1 MAGTLR
7 ILRRRI
13 RAVTQTKQITKAME
27 LVATSRIA
35 KAQQRVE
42 AALPYTNE
50 LTRALSALASNSN
63 TDHPLLVE
71 RPNPRRAAI
80 LVITSDRGLAGAY
93 SSNALRTANGL
104 ESLLREEGKEPVRY
118 VIGRK
123 GSAYYRFRSREVAK
137 EWTGFSEQPAFTDA
151 RDVGST
157 LVKAFLAGIDDT
169 DDGEGDREGE
179 REGEREGVVG
189 VDEIHIVYTEF
200 KSMLSQN
207 PTAKRIAPLVVE
219 ESEEEAPEGY
229 LPAYEFKPEPDELLG
244 ALLPKYV
251 NARIYA
257 ALLESAASESASRRR
272 AMKSATDNAEE
283 LIKTYTREANQ
294 ARQAEITQEIS
305 EIVGGADALAAAGSE
320 RS

>member
-71 RPNPRRAAI
+71 RPNPHRAAI

-169 DDGEGDREGE
+169 DDGEGDREGD
-179 REGEREGVVG
+179 RDGVVG

-200 KSMLSQN
+200 RSMLSQN
-207 PTAKRIAPLVVE
+207 PTAMRIAPLVVE

-229 LPAYEFKPEPDELLG
+229 LPAYEFEPEPDELLG

>member
-1 MAGTLR
+1 MAGRLR
-7 ILRRRI
+7 FLRRRI
-13 RAVTQTKQITKAME
+13 RTVSQTKQITKAME

-35 KAQQRVE
+35 KAQQRVQ

-50 LTRALSALASNSN
+50 LTRALSALASNPN
-63 TDHPLLVE
+63 IDHPLLTE
-71 RPNPRRAAI
+71 RDDPHRAAI

-93 SSNALRTANGL
+93 SSNALRTANEL
-104 ESLLREEGKEPVRY
+104 ETLRRQEGKEPVRY
-118 VIGRK
+118 VIGRN
-123 GSAYYRFRSREVAK
+123 GSAYYRFRNREVVQ
-137 EWTGFSEQPAFTDA
+137 EWTGFSEQPHFTDA
-151 RDVGST
+151 RDVGET
-157 LVKAFLAGIDDT
+157 LVEAFLAGADDT
-169 DDGEGDREGE
+169 AEGTGED
-179 REGEREGVVG
+179 G

-200 KSMLSQN
+200 RSMLTQV
-207 PTAKRIAPLVVE
+207 PVAKRIAPLVVE

-229 LPAYEFKPEPDELLG
+229 LPAYEFEPEPDELLG
-244 ALLPKYV
+244 AILPKYV

-283 LIKTYTREANQ
+283 LIKSYTREANQ

-305 EIVGGADALAAAGSE
+305 EIVGGADALASAGSE

>member
-35 KAQQRVE
+35 KAQQRVP

-71 RPNPRRAAI
+71 RENPRRAAV

-104 ESLLREEGKEPVRY
+104 ESLLREEGKEPIRY

-123 GSAYYRFRSREVAK
+123 GSAYYRFRQREVAK

-151 RDVGST
+151 RDVGAT
-157 LVKAFLAGIDDT
+157 LVQSFLAGMDDAADT
-169 DDGEGDREGE
+169 EGGGGD
-179 REGEREGVVG
+179 GVVG

-229 LPAYEFKPEPDELLG
+229 LPAYEFEPEPAELLG

-294 ARQAEITQEIS
+294 ARQGEITQEIS

>member
-169 DDGEGDREGE
+169 DDGEGDREGD
-179 REGEREGVVG
+179 REGVVG

-229 LPAYEFKPEPDELLG
+229 LPAYEFEPEPDELLG

>member
-157 LVKAFLAGIDDT
+157 LVKAFLAGIDDSDDS
-169 DDGEGDREGE
+169 DDGEGDRDGD
-179 REGEREGVVG
+179 RDGVVG

-229 LPAYEFKPEPDELLG
+229 LPAYEFEPEPDELLG

>member
-71 RPNPRRAAI
+71 RPDPHRAAI

-169 DDGEGDREGE
+169 DDGEGDREGD
-179 REGEREGVVG
+179 REGVVG

-229 LPAYEFKPEPDELLG
+229 LPAYEFEPEPDELLG

-305 EIVGGADALAAAGSE
+305 EIVGGADALATAGSE

>member
-71 RPNPRRAAI
+71 RADPRRAAI

-123 GSAYYRFRSREVAK
+123 GSAYYRFRGREVAK

-151 RDVGST
+151 RDAGST

-169 DDGEGDREGE
+169 DDGEGDREGD
-179 REGEREGVVG
+179 RDGVVG

-229 LPAYEFKPEPDELLG
+229 LPAYEFEPEPDELLG

>member
-179 REGEREGVVG
+179 REGVVG

-229 LPAYEFKPEPDELLG
+229 LPAYEFEPEPDELLG

-257 ALLESAASESASRRR
+257 ALLESAAYESASRRR

>member
-71 RPNPRRAAI
+71 RPNPHRAAI

-157 LVKAFLAGIDDT
+157 LVKAFLAGIDDSDDS
-169 DDGEGDREGE
+169 DDGEGDRDGD
-179 REGEREGVVG
+179 RDGVVG

-207 PTAKRIAPLVVE
+207 PTAMRIAPLVVE

-229 LPAYEFKPEPDELLG
+229 LPAYEFEPEPDELLG

>member
-137 EWTGFSEQPAFTDA
+137 EWTGFSEQPAFSDA

-169 DDGEGDREGE
+169 DDGEGDRDGD
-179 REGEREGVVG
+179 RDGVVG

-207 PTAKRIAPLVVE
+207 PTAKRIAPLMVE

-229 LPAYEFKPEPDELLG
+229 LPAYEFEPEPDELLG

>member
-169 DDGEGDREGE
+169 DDGEGDRDGD
-179 REGEREGVVG
+179 RDGVVG

-229 LPAYEFKPEPDELLG
+229 LPAYEFEPEPDELLG

>member
-1 MAGTLR
+1 M
-7 ILRRRI
+7 
-13 RAVTQTKQITKAME
+13 
-27 LVATSRIA
+27 
-35 KAQQRVE
+35 
-42 AALPYTNE
+42 
-50 LTRALSALASNSN
+50 
-63 TDHPLLVE
+63 
-71 RPNPRRAAI
+71 
-80 LVITSDRGLAGAY
+80 
-93 SSNALRTANGL
+93 
-104 ESLLREEGKEPVRY
+104 
-118 VIGRK
+118 IGRK
-123 GSAYYRFRSREVAK
+123 GSAYYRFRGREVAK

-151 RDVGST
+151 REVGST
-157 LVKAFLAGIDDT
+157 LVKAFLAGV
-169 DDGEGDREGE
+169 DDGEEDSG
-179 REGEREGVVG
+179 EGVVG

-207 PTAKRIAPLVVE
+207 PTAKRIAPLMIE

-229 LPAYEFKPEPDELLG
+229 LPAYEFEPEPDELLG
-244 ALLPKYV
+244 ALLPKYI

>member
-13 RAVTQTKQITKAME
+13 RAVSQTKQITKAME

-50 LTRALSALASNSN
+50 LTRALSARASNSN
-63 TDHPLLVE
+63 TDHPLLAE
-71 RPNPRRAAI
+71 RPEPRRAAV

-123 GSAYYRFRSREVAK
+123 GSAYYRFRGREVAK

-151 RDVGST
+151 REVGST
-157 LVKAFLAGIDDT
+157 LVAAFLAGVDDT
-169 DDGEGDREGE
+169 GEGGGE
-179 REGEREGVVG
+179 DGGQGGGEDGVVG
-189 VDEIHIVYTEF
+189 VDEIHIVYTEI

-207 PTAKRIAPLVVE
+207 PTAKRIAPLEVE

-229 LPAYEFKPEPDELLG
+229 LPAYEFEPEPAELLG
-244 ALLPKYV
+244 ALLP
-251 NARIYA
+251 
-257 ALLESAASESASRRR
+257 
-272 AMKSATDNAEE
+272 
-283 LIKTYTREANQ
+283 
-294 ARQAEITQEIS
+294 
-305 EIVGGADALAAAGSE
+305 
-320 RS
+320 

>member
-7 ILRRRI
+7 VLRRRI

-63 TDHPLLVE
+63 TDHPLLTE
-71 RPNPRRAAI
+71 RENPRRAAV

-123 GSAYYRFRSREVAK
+123 GSAYYRFRQREVAK

-151 RDVGST
+151 REVGAT
-157 LVKAFLAGIDDT
+157 LVQAFLAGMDEAAET
-169 DDGEGDREGE
+169 EEGGGGDGGD
-179 REGEREGVVG
+179 GVVG

-207 PTAKRIAPLVVE
+207 PVAKRIAPLMVE

-229 LPAYEFKPEPDELLG
+229 LPAYEFEPEPGELLG

-283 LIKTYTREANQ
+283 LIKSYTREANQ

-305 EIVGGADALAAAGSE
+305 EIVGGADALVAAGSE

>member
-1 MAGTLR
+1 
-7 ILRRRI
+7 
-13 RAVTQTKQITKAME
+13 
-27 LVATSRIA
+27 
-35 KAQQRVE
+35 
-42 AALPYTNE
+42 
-50 LTRALSALASNSN
+50 
-63 TDHPLLVE
+63 
-71 RPNPRRAAI
+71 
-80 LVITSDRGLAGAY
+80 VID
-93 SSNALRTANGL
+93 
-104 ESLLREEGKEPVRY
+104 
-118 VIGRK
+118 GRK

-179 REGEREGVVG
+179 REGVVG

-229 LPAYEFKPEPDELLG
+229 LPAYEFEPEPDELLG

>member
-169 DDGEGDREGE
+169 DDGEGE
-179 REGEREGVVG
+179 REGDRGGDREGVVG

-229 LPAYEFKPEPDELLG
+229 LPAYEFEPEPDELLG

-257 ALLESAASESASRRR
+257 ALLESAASESAARQR
-272 AMKSATDNAEE
+272 AMKAATDNANE
-283 LIKTYTREANQ
+283 LIRSLTLEANQ
-294 ARQAEITQEIS
+294 ARQAQITQEIS
-305 EIVGGADALAAAGSE
+305 EIVGGADALVSAGSE
-320 RS
+320 DR

>member
-7 ILRRRI
+7 VLRRRI

-71 RPNPRRAAI
+71 RPNPRRAAV

-123 GSAYYRFRSREVAK
+123 GSAYYRFRSREVAD

-157 LVKAFLAGIDDT
+157 LVKAFLAGINDTGDETGDT
-169 DDGEGDREGE
+169 DED
-179 REGEREGVVG
+179 GVVA

-229 LPAYEFKPEPDELLG
+229 LPAYEFEPEPDELLG

>member
-13 RAVTQTKQITKAME
+13 RAVSQTKQITKAME

-35 KAQQRVE
+35 KAQQRVQ

-63 TDHPLLVE
+63 TDHPLLAE
-71 RPNPRRAAI
+71 RENPRRAAI

-151 RDVGST
+151 REVGST
-157 LVKAFLAGIDDT
+157 LVAAFLAGIDDAA
-169 DDGEGDREGE
+169 DSSEGGGAD
-179 REGEREGVVG
+179 GVVG

-207 PTAKRIAPLVVE
+207 PTAKRIVPLVVE

-229 LPAYEFKPEPDELLG
+229 LPAYEFEPEPAELLG

-283 LIKTYTREANQ
+283 LIKTYTRVANQ

-305 EIVGGADALAAAGSE
+305 EIVGGADALASAGSE